1 MSTHKHFDLICVIVT
16 ICAVI
21 VTLLFMNGKA
31 IGITPIVDEDSEN
44 YEGTAYFTAN
54 DQDASWAESTDDM
67 TIIDL
72 HGSGADIDGN
82 GAYFYDGDLYITG
95 SGKYAIGGISY
106 GSIIVDAYESSKVY
120 ILLDMLGLTC
130 DDNACFIVNQ
140 ADKVFLTL
148 AEGSDNSFV
157 SGAEYSDEAL
167 ADEIT
172 GVIFSHDDLTIN
184 GSGSLTVTGGYKHGI
199 VAKDDLV
206 ITGGNI
212 SVEAPT
218 DGIRANDS
226 LRIRNADI
234 TVDAGDD
241 GVVLNHE
248 GGYFYMESGSLDV
261 TSGDDGIHAGGDVTV
276 AGGDITVSAGDDG
289 IHSDTAFL
297 ISDGSVTINDCYEGI
312 EAVTID
318 IEGGDTLI
326 YPKDDGLNANGGS
339 GDMFGMGGGMG
350 GPGGMGGHNM
360 GGGSESA
367 NSVSG
372 NMQDFPD
379 SWNKADVSGNMPDMP
394 MDMQS
399 DSSEAGST
407 AHEMS
412 SEMPDMNMDE
422 DKGVT
427 ASEETD
433 QDSVDSED
441 EETYVKISGGTLT
454 IINDS
459 GNDADGIDSN
469 GDLIIT
475 GGTVRVSLVNNGN
488 NSALD
493 YGSESGG
500 VAEIS
505 GGTVIACGN
514 YSMAEQFDSSS
525 TQASILYTYSEG
537 AEARTKVAL
546 EDTDGN
552 VILEYEVPQTFSS
565 INMSCPE
572 MQVGETYLVVIGDNV
587 EEITID
593 EISASYGDA
602 TSGGFGGSMNFGG
615 MQPRGDFGGFGGGRG
630 MGGSAS
636 GNGMGRGGHGMRGG
650 VSSDSAGDMPMMPPG
665 MDASGNNGNMPGDET
680 DGADE
685 EGTETAQAAVSGA
698 SLTEFDPDTCS
709 ALGASVIA
717 IIAGICVAVFYKR
730 KWRR

>member
-1 MSTHKHFDLICVIVT
+1 
-16 ICAVI
+16 
-21 VTLLFMNGKA
+21 MNGKA

-44 YEGTAYFTAN
+44 YVGTEYFTAN
-54 DQDASWAESTDDM
+54 DQDTSWADNTDDM

-72 HGSGADIDGN
+72 MGTSADIDGN

-95 SGKYAIGGISY
+95 SGKYAISGVSY
-106 GSIIVDAYESSKVY
+106 GSIVVDAYESSKVY
-120 ILLDMLGLTC
+120 ILLDLVDIEC
-130 DDNACFIVNQ
+130 EDNACFIVEQ

-148 AEGSDNSFV
+148 AEGSENVFV
-157 SGAEYSDEAL
+157 SGAEYSAEAV
-167 ADEIT
+167 AEEIT
-172 GVIFSHDDLTIN
+172 GVVFSHDDLTIN

-206 ITGGNI
+206 ITGGSI

-226 LRIRNADI
+226 FRIRNADI
-234 TVDAGDD
+234 TVNAGDD

-248 GGYFYMESGSLDV
+248 DGYFYMESGSLDV

-276 AGGDITVSAGDDG
+276 AGGDTTISSDDDG
-289 IHSDTAFL
+289 IHSDTAFV
-297 ISDGSVTINDCYEGI
+297 INDGTITINECYEGI
-312 EAVTID
+312 EAKTIN
-318 IEGGDTLI
+318 ITGGDTLI
-326 YPKDDGLNANGGS
+326 YSKDDGLNANGGS

-350 GPGGMGGHNM
+350 GPGGMGGHRM

-372 NMQDFPD
+372 NMQDLPD
-379 SWNKADVSGNMPDMP
+379 SWNNADALGNMPDMG
-394 MDMQS
+394 MQGGTDANANDSNDKTATAENEQSS
-399 DSSEAGST
+399 DSS
-407 AHEMS
+407 
-412 SEMPDMNMDE
+412 DD
-422 DKGVT
+422 
-427 ASEETD
+427 
-433 QDSVDSED
+433 
-441 EETYVKISGGTLT
+441 ETYVKISGGNLT

-500 VAEIS
+500 VAEIT
-505 GGTVIACGN
+505 GGTIIACGN

-525 TQASILYTYSEG
+525 TQASILYTYSDG
-537 AEARTKVAL
+537 AEAGTKVAL

-565 INMSCPE
+565 MNMSCPE

-602 TSGGFGGSMNFGG
+602 ASGGFGGNMNFGG
-615 MQPRGDFGGFGGGRG
+615 MQSRGDFGGFGGGNDMRE
-630 MGGSAS
+630 SAS
-636 GNGMGRGGHGMRGG
+636 GNGMGRGGHGGHGMRGG
-650 VSSDSAGDMPMMPPG
+650 MSSDSSGDMSTPPD
-665 MDASGNNGNMPGDET
+665 MDVSGNNGNMQMPPDMGNMDVSGNDGPPDMNGGDHSGGPGDMQG
-680 DGADE
+680 DGADGTDE
-685 EGTETAQAAVSGA
+685 EGTEAAQAVIAGT
-698 SLTEFDPDTCS
+698 SLTEFSSDTWT
-709 ALGASVIA
+709 ALAASIVA
-717 IIAGICVAVFYKR
+717 IIAGICLAVFYKR
-730 KWRR
+730 KWRK

>member
-1 MSTHKHFDLICVIVT
+1 MSTNKHFDLICVIVT

-21 VTLLFMNGKA
+21 VTLLFINGKA

-44 YEGTAYFTAN
+44 YEGTEYFTAN
-54 DQDASWAESTDDM
+54 DQDASWTENTDDM

-157 SGAEYSDEAL
+157 SGTEYSDEAL

-184 GSGSLTVTGGYKHGI
+184 GSGSLTVTGGFKHGI

-241 GVVLNHE
+241 GMVLNHE

-276 AGGDITVSAGDDG
+276 VGGDITISANDDG

-297 ISDGSVTINDCYEGI
+297 INDGTITINECYEGI
-312 EAVTID
+312 EAETID
-318 IEGGDTLI
+318 IAGGDTLI

-339 GDMFGMGGGMG
+339 GDMFGMGDGMG
-350 GPGGMGGHNM
+350 GPGDMGGHHM

-372 NMQDFPD
+372 NMKDFPD
-379 SWNKADVSGNMPDMP
+379 SWNKADVSGNMPN
-394 MDMQS
+394 
-399 DSSEAGST
+399 
-407 AHEMS
+407 MS
-412 SEMPDMNMDE
+412 IDMNMDE
-422 DKGVT
+422 DKSVT
-427 ASEETD
+427 ASEEGN
-433 QDSVDSED
+433 QDSDDSGS
-441 EETYVKISGGTLT
+441 EEAYVKISGGNLT

-525 TQASILYTYSEG
+525 TQASILYTYSDG
-537 AEARTKVAL
+537 AEAGTKVAL
-546 EDTDGN
+546 EDTDGS

-565 INMSCPE
+565 MNMSCPE

-615 MQPRGDFGGFGGGRG
+615 MQPRGDFGGFGGDHG
-630 MGGSAS
+630 MGGFAS
-636 GNGMGRGGHGMRGG
+636 GNGMERGGHGGPPDMNSSQGITGG
-650 VSSDSAGDMPMMPPG
+650 PGD
-665 MDASGNNGNMPGDET
+665 MPGDET

-685 EGTETAQAAVSGA
+685 EGTEAAQAAVSGTT
-698 SLTEFDPDTCS
+698 LTEFGSDTWT
-709 ALGASVIA
+709 ALGTSVAA
-717 IIAGICVAVFYKR
+717 IIAGICVAVIYKR
-730 KWRR
+730 RWKR